1 VRSHGAASLAV
12 KLGYKNTY
20 RFAEGLPTWKE
31 MGLPIEAGRV
41 SYGVSGGQKG
51 ISTVIGTGLILTLL
65 GVFLGG
71 IALNLTPCVY
81 PLIPI
86 TASYFGGRSE
96 TGERQG
102 YIVLHGFLYILGLSV
117 MNSAIGVSAAFTGR
131 LMGSFLQHPA
141 VLIFVASVLLLMALN
156 FFGLWE
162 LRLPSFLSSA
172 VSKSHTGYAQSLFMG
187 LTLGIVAA
195 PCIGPFIIG
204 LLTMVAQRGDPVFGF
219 LIFFTLSIGLGLPL
233 FILSIFAGNVSKL
246 PRSGEWLLWIRN
258 LFGWIMLAMAVYFVK
273 PLLPGLDAGTFIL
286 AFIALASGVHLG
298 FISKTGKNLRTF
310 VIIKR
315 TVGVFVIGVSLF
327 LAGSVLLRGPG
338 VSWQP
343 YSQDTYSKA
352 LSAKK
357 PVIIDFYADWCTP
370 CRQLDKETFHEQEV
384 VKESAKFSMIKVD
397 LTKEANPDVMQLLK
411 KYDVKGVPTVIFL
424 DPSGHEIKELQI
436 VDYIPGSEFLP
447 RMKKALGE

>member
-1 VRSHGAASLAV
+1 MRSHGAASLAV

-41 SYGVSGGQKG
+41 SYGVSGGQG

-315 TVGVFVIGVSLF
+315 IVGVFVIGVSLF

-352 LSAKK
+352 LAAKK

>member
-1 VRSHGAASLAV
+1 LAV

-352 LSAKK
+352 LAAKK